1 MLEQIAQ
8 RNHECPISE
17 RIQGQAGCDLGQPDL
32 VAGNPAHGMWVGT
45 RWPKVPSILNHS
57 MIVHQICPQVLV
69 ARRSTAADPSILTA
83 YGSVS
88 HYPLEHTG
96 FHTVISQVLSD
107 LLTQISAKIF
117 VWYCSVC
124 RSTWKRY
131 KSKAWCCANESQQ
144 HWNTHTSVI
153 YN

>member
-1 MLEQIAQ
+1 
-8 RNHECPISE
+8 
-17 RIQGQAGCDLGQPDL
+17 
-32 VAGNPAHGMWVGT
+32 
-45 RWPKVPSILNHS
+45 

-83 YGSVS
+83 YSSMS

-117 VWYCSVC
+117 V
-124 RSTWKRY
+124 
-131 KSKAWCCANESQQ
+131 
-144 HWNTHTSVI
+144 
-153 YN
+153 